1 MSSNSLPVFSRFNS
15 DNITLADY
23 IASNKM
29 TICLTDFISI
39 VFDQDLIDIVFIEG
53 KISSSKFYEL
63 FYQMLKNNSFRI
75 CFNKFNI
82 KSVENLMNI

>member
-29 TICLTDFISI
+29 TICLTDFI
-39 VFDQDLIDIVFIEG
+39 
-53 KISSSKFYEL
+53 KY
-63 FYQMLKNNSFRI
+63 SF
-75 CFNKFNI
+75 
-82 KSVENLMNI
+82 